1 MVFSGIKAL
10 EYYKRVQFLY
20 VTDIPNDV
28 YGGGKDIPSCIRV
41 SSGSAQLFTFA
52 NVANKV
58 MKQLFLLQQVSLVCM
73 CACVYVCIKVVNGNM
88 KQRKFSV

>member
-28 YGGGKDIPSCIRV
+28 YGGPGGR
-41 SSGSAQLFTFA
+41 GA
-52 NVANKV
+52 
-58 MKQLFLLQQVSLVCM
+58 
-73 CACVYVCIKVVNGNM
+73 
-88 KQRKFSV
+88 

>member
-28 YGGGKDIPSCIRV
+28 YGGADRKS
-41 SSGSAQLFTFA
+41 
-52 NVANKV
+52 
-58 MKQLFLLQQVSLVCM
+58 
-73 CACVYVCIKVVNGNM
+73 VV
-88 KQRKFSV
+88 

>member
-28 YGGGKDIPSCIRV
+28 YGGEIGRAHV
-41 SSGSAQLFTFA
+41 
-52 NVANKV
+52 
-58 MKQLFLLQQVSLVCM
+58 
-73 CACVYVCIKVVNGNM
+73 
-88 KQRKFSV
+88 